1 MSTSTTTTADLPAGS
16 GLTGL
21 ATSLPSPGE
30 YPKLDI
36 QSQVPI
42 IIGISV
48 AFMVMSTIVVALRLY
63 TRYRV
68 IKVAGDDD
76 ITIGIAQVR
85 FGRQIL
91 VSYTHTTTSGS
102 EKPFIIYIHVI
113 LTRTPVGVEYRPHR
127 HYHLA

>member
-1 MSTSTTTTADLPAGS
+1 MSTSTTTTD
-16 GLTGL
+16 
-21 ATSLPSPGE
+21 LPSPGE
-30 YPKLDI
+30 YPELDT

-85 FGRQIL
+85 
-91 VSYTHTTTSGS
+91 V
-102 EKPFIIYIHVI
+102 
-113 LTRTPVGVEYRPHR
+113 
-127 HYHLA
+127 